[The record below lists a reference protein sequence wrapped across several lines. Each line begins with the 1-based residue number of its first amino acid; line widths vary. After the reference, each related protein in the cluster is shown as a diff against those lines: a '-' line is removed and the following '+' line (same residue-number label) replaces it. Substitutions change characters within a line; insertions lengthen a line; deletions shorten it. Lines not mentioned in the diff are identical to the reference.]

1 MTDCLGGMP
10 TRPAPHRQ
18 TQIIASYWFPH
29 KAQQPRQVQ
38 LSLAEFTVDSLMA
51 WSAGLWP

>member
-1 MTDCLGGMP
+1 MTDCLGCIP
-10 TRPAPHRQ
+10 TGPGQSP
-18 TQIIASYWFPH
+18 QIIASIWLPH

>member
-18 TQIIASYWFPH
+18 TQIIASYWLPH